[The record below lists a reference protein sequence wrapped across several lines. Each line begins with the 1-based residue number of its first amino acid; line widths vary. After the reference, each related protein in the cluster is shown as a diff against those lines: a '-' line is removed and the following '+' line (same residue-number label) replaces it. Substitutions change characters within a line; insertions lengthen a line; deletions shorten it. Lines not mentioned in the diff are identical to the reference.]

1 MHCQLIF
8 FVTLLG
14 GFAPPAA
21 RANLRSVFHSI
32 GLRNTAEKLHFY
44 LELTYYQ
51 DAFLVVDFAKSTLD
65 FILLIG

>member
-51 DAFLVVDFAKSTLD
+51 DAFFS
-65 FILLIG
+65 G